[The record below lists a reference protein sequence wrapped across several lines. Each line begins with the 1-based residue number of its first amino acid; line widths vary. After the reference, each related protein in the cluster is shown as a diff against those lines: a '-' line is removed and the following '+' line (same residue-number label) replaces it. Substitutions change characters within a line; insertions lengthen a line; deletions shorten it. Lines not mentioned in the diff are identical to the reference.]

1 MLLSFDLLERDM
13 ESEYEVPS
21 PHEHEVEAVTEKE
34 GGGLSQ
40 KIALMTA
47 ILATVG
53 ALISYQS
60 GSAQN
65 EAMFLK
71 NQSILKQA
79 EASDQWSFYQAR
91 SVKGHLDEATAAL
104 SSDPAVKAHFLA
116 EQAKE
121 DAGKAEVA
129 MEARKLQAESRKL
142 GEESQAKLKPHERL
156 ALALTF
162 IQIAIAL
169 AAITVLTRRK
179 WLLWGAVA
187 SAATGIGIAI
197 SALVV
202 I

>member
-1 MLLSFDLLERDM
+1 MGE
-13 ESEYEVPS
+13 EYEVPS
-21 PHEHEVEAVTEKE
+21 PHEHELEEAVEKKRD
-34 GGGLSQ
+34 GLTQ

-47 ILATVG
+47 VLATIG

-79 EASDQWSFYQAR
+79 EASDQWAFYQAK
-91 SVKGHLDEATAAL
+91 SMKGHLDDAVAAL
-104 SSDPAVKAHFLA
+104 ASTPEIKARFLA
-116 EQAKE
+116 DKAKE
-121 DAGKAEVA
+121 DKEKAEVQA
-129 MEARKLQAESRKL
+129 EAQKLQAESRKL
-142 GEESQAKLKPHERL
+142 GEESEAKLKPHERL

-169 AAITVLTRRK
+169 AAITVLTKRR
-179 WLLWGAVA
+179 WLLWGSVA
-187 SAATGIGIAI
+187 SAAIGIATTI
-197 SALVV
+197 TAF